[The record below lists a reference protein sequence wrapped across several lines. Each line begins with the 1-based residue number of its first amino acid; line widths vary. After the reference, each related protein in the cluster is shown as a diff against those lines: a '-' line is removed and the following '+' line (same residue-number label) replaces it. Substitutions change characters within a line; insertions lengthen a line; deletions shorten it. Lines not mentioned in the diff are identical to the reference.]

1 MEHIVLFKSPLYATV
16 LVTNITMQI
25 RYCHFA
31 INNCINNLKHTVSC
45 GWGQFSLLFFLK
57 RADLVKK
64 GRKPES
70 LERSGESDNRSIRL
84 VSCVLGDAGL
94 QFFCSGNNSEW
105 STETDRENTFRGS
118 GAETNTV
125 AQGANV
131 RHLQWDLAAEVVFL
145 FWRKWGLSFILC
157 SMLAAVVA
165 LLLQS
170 AKLKTRSL
178 TFVSL

>member
-1 MEHIVLFKSPLYATV
+1 MITDPSDLSLVS
-16 LVTNITMQI
+16 LVTQV
-25 RYCHFA
+25 C
-31 INNCINNLKHTVSC
+31 S
-45 GWGQFSLLFFLK
+45 FS
-57 RADLVKK
+57 AA
-64 GRKPES
+64 GTTAS
-70 LERSGESDNRSIRL
+70 ER
-84 VSCVLGDAGL
+84 
-94 QFFCSGNNSEW
+94 QKQ
-105 STETDRENTFRGS
+105 RENTFRGS